1 MSLWWNNV
9 PGLIHEEGLLVWLTV
24 SPEVYLLQ
32 FAIAID
38 AVNELRQLGW
48 AIYLHKWVW
57 TVHSIISPCDW

>member
-1 MSLWWNNV
+1 
-9 PGLIHEEGLLVWLTV
+9 LIHEEGLLVWLTV